1 MESDVSEDRQ
11 GNLMLERKLVKVCLL
26 GLENISV
33 FLPGFD
39 GVRVGGEQVQQSLLA
54 RALSLSGYQVSMVC
68 MDYGQPVCAEQD
80 GIKMYK
86 AYAPNAGLLV
96 LRFIYPRWI
105 KLWSAL
111 RRADADIYYTSCAG
125 MQVGLLAL
133 FCQRYKRKFIYRVA
147 HDNDCDPSHLLIPL
161 ARDKHLYEYGL
172 QRAHGILTQSQ
183 QQAQALERNY
193 RRHSQVAGMLVENP
207 SRCIP
212 SQERDIDVLW
222 VNNIRQLKRPDLA
235 LDLAERMPDVS
246 FHLVG
251 GPNDPELYEQ
261 IKRRA
266 ETLRNVTFHGPV
278 PYRQVGDFYDRCRVF
293 LNTSDVEGFPNSYL
307 QAWVRGRPVVAF
319 FDPDGLIK
327 REGMG
332 QAVNSL
338 DEMRLAVLA
347 LLTDAS
353 LLQCVGTRCQEYMS
367 HKYGDDVVLKP
378 YLQML
383 ERLVPQEAGD

>member
-1 MESDVSEDRQ
+1 
-11 GNLMLERKLVKVCLL
+11 
-26 GLENISV
+26 
-33 FLPGFD
+33 
-39 GVRVGGEQVQQSLLA
+39 
-54 RALSLSGYQVSMVC
+54 
-68 MDYGQPVCAEQD
+68 
-80 GIKMYK
+80 
-86 AYAPNAGLLV
+86 
-96 LRFIYPRWI
+96 
-105 KLWSAL
+105 
-111 RRADADIYYTSCAG
+111 
-125 MQVGLLAL
+125 
-133 FCQRYKRKFIYRVA
+133 
-147 HDNDCDPSHLLIPL
+147 
-161 ARDKHLYEYGL
+161 
-172 QRAHGILTQSQ
+172 
-183 QQAQALERNY
+183 
-193 RRHSQVAGMLVENP
+193 MLVENP
-207 SRCIP
+207 SRFIP

-222 VNNIRQLKRPDLA
+222 VNNIRQFKRPDLA
-235 LDLAERMPDVS
+235 LDLAERMPEVS

-251 GPNDPELYEQ
+251 GPNEPELYEQ

-266 ETLRNVTFHGPV
+266 EALRNVTFHGPV

-293 LNTSDVEGFPNSYL
+293 FNTSDVEGFPNSYL

-353 LLQCVGTRCQEYMS
+353 LLQCLGTRCQEYMS
-367 HKYGDDVVLKP
+367 RKYGDDVVLKP